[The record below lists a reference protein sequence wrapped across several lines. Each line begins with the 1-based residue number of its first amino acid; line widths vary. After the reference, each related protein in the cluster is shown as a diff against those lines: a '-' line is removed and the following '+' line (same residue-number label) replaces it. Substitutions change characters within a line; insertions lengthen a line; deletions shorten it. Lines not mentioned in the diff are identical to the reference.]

1 MIDESEIGL
10 GGNIVEEEVNEG
22 IIELPNNR
30 TMFINLFTAEE
41 PGVPEVVDNIKK
53 IDDLFRHFLPNIDIE
68 FNDEEGQAIQENFT
82 FENVGD
88 FSPKSMT
95 KRSPYLNDLSIR
107 KEFYEKVTKQLRSN
121 KVLQKVISD
130 KDTKRAML
138 IILKVLKQELE
149 ETL

>member
-30 TMFINLFTAEE
+30 TMFINLFTADE

-53 IDDLFRHFLPNIDIE
+53 IDDLFNYFLPNIDIE
-68 FNDEEGQAIQENFT
+68 FNDEEGQAIPENFK

-88 FSPKSMT
+88 FSPKNMT

-121 KVLQKVISD
+121 KVLQRVISN
-130 KDTKRAML
+130 KDTKLAML
-138 IILKVLKQELE
+138 IILKALKQELE